1 MKKTLI
7 SLSILIISACSE
19 TTNPEFKYTQPK
31 LSHQVEYQPSVDN
44 TPTQPSNTITMDE
57 SVLSFGTDF
66 TMSNGGKVEER
77 VLSMT
82 STFEYTDRDGTL
94 VSRAEEEF
102 LSWGVKID
110 VYDNKHQVIG
120 FIEEEIFESMFSFEN
135 TYSIK
140 DGSGKIIA
148 KSKKLDFF
156 STDIKLYDLS
166 GQLVAL
172 MSRPAINFIS
182 DTWTIEIIQKDV
194 IDERILFLIPPFKTS
209 EDNRKSSEK

>member
-1 MKKTLI
+1 M
-7 SLSILIISACSE
+7 SACSE

-31 LSHQVEYQPSVDN
+31 SSHQVEYQPSVDN

-166 GQLVAL
+166 GNLVV
-172 MSRPAINFIS
+172 MMTRPALNFMG
-182 DTWTIEIIQKDV
+182 DTWTIEIIKKDV